1 MNLIVKNKK
10 IRSVVDSYVASYI
23 ELSEFKSQQRRFLQ
37 MFFLYILFFYVL
49 ILSFA
54 LEHFLIFFFLSF
66 HNLSLSLSLSL
77 SLNIVFFFYHLSND
91 IKINFSP
98 LHLTN
103 FLLS

>member
-1 MNLIVKNKK
+1 MVKNKK

-23 ELSEFKSQQRRFLQ
+23 ELCEFESQQGRYLQ
-37 MFFLYILFFYVL
+37 MFFICILFFYVL

-54 LEHFLIFFFLSF
+54 LEHVFLFYLFIILLF
-66 HNLSLSLSLSL
+66 SL
-77 SLNIVFFFYHLSND
+77 SLNIVFVFVYHLSNA
-91 IKINFSP
+91 ITINFSL